1 MSIASAG
8 GARAGVWGSQPDVGI
23 SADFNT
29 NPALLDLSGTTERH
43 AALVLD
49 GPSSY
54 VADDYKFTML
64 PSFRLSDSKGYSSLD
79 SDYEHLSTLAELDAE
94 RTVLKASAGVARDSS
109 LYHDYILNG
118 ATGVRRDTASLDL
131 NGDRRFSEL
140 LEFDTDVNAQRVRY
154 AEDSHEAVLTDYR
167 YASIAPVLSWTR
179 SERGALTFSANVG
192 RYDSLDG
199 NTQSRSGSL
208 QLGLREALSEIWSL
222 SASGGYSRANNRVD
236 FELPQLVFTQQ
247 GIGIIYVPERAESSQ
262 NGSVFVATLARQ
274 TETLGI
280 TANASRQLVP
290 TGFAFLSRQTTYDL
304 LVNRQA
310 SARWTIGGGLHR
322 YQYEQPATNG
332 VGSTLTVSLGN
343 VSASYLL
350 TEHWTLSFAATRV
363 LEHYATPAVTVANTG
378 ASLQLTRQFDF
389 KSLP

>member
-192 RYDSLDG
+192 
-199 NTQSRSGSL
+199 
-208 QLGLREALSEIWSL
+208 
-222 SASGGYSRANNRVD
+222 GYSRANNRVD